1 MARREKRKRAH
12 ISKDELLATALTGR
26 FDPMPAAEVRELR
39 ERAASAQEII
49 RLFTPDHQDLHALG
63 GADTWGNLWLARRG
77 PALKAKDARDT
88 SIVAKH
94 DRITAQQREHLQA
107 MARKLAGPS
116 PFVDMPERGSRASRW
131 PQGRKLQGGS
141 SFQRRR

>member
-1 MARREKRKRAH
+1 M
-12 ISKDELLATALTGR
+12 
-26 FDPMPAAEVRELR
+26 
-39 ERAASAQEII
+39 
-49 RLFTPDHQDLHALG
+49 FTPDHVDLHALG
-63 GADTWGNLWLARRG
+63 GSRPLVEFAAGAAR
-77 PALKAKDARDT
+77 PELKAKDNRDT

-94 DRITAQQREHLQA
+94 DRITAAQREHLQA